1 MVYSLWRI
9 QFPSPSGIS
18 VLLIVWRKLL
28 EVIPDTF
35 PSPSGI
41 SVLLMLSPA
50 KPIPMI
56 GLSVSVPFGDIGS
69 SNRRDAR
76 ESYRDGQVSVPF
88 GDIGSSNREDGVDLP
103 DR

>member
-1 MVYSLWRI
+1 MIKRRTI
-9 QFPSPSGIS
+9 
-18 VLLIVWRKLL
+18 K
-28 EVIPDTF
+28 F

-41 SVLLMLSPA
+41 SVLLMT
-50 KPIPMI
+50 IPI
-56 GLSVSVPFGDIGS
+56 GLFSMENSVSVPFGDIGS

>member
-1 MVYSLWRI
+1 M
-9 QFPSPSGIS
+9 FPSPSGIS
-18 VLLIVWRKLL
+18 VLLMGAEFTVGEILK
-28 EVIPDTF
+28 F